1 MALTE
6 PESLIKNIF
15 RHDERESVRDF
26 SAGLIL
32 R

>member
-15 RHDERESVRDF
+15 RHDERERAWETLVLD
-26 SAGLIL
+26 
-32 R
+32 